1 MRKLFIL
8 LHFYV
13 YFVSEKV
20 MKDRAHVPP
29 TTYGGYV
36 DDANDQLTICNYN
49 PLSKR
54 NPYDLL
60 FLESAKTDQPLDTF
74 REIISDAVYGDGE

>member
-1 MRKLFIL
+1 
-8 LHFYV
+8 
-13 YFVSEKV
+13 
-20 MKDRAHVPP
+20 
-29 TTYGGYV
+29 V